1 MYMGD
6 YISIDR
12 EIGPFEF
19 ECSSVST
26 GTPFS
31 ATVDEDKREL
41 FIDTTWIQEHPEAC
55 RFLRPSGERIIC
67 TIHTSSAPQ
76 CKFYRCVVFR
86 VYTPERKFLGTVTG
100 TLALHTGD
108 EELQSVWERGDRI
121 IEWESPDVEDQI
133 AAYLINNGY
142 IPE

>member
-1 MYMGD
+1 
-6 YISIDR
+6 
-12 EIGPFEF
+12 
-19 ECSSVST
+19 
-26 GTPFS
+26 
-31 ATVDEDKREL
+31 
-41 FIDTTWIQEHPEAC
+41 
-55 RFLRPSGERIIC
+55 
-67 TIHTSSAPQ
+67 
-76 CKFYRCVVFR
+76 